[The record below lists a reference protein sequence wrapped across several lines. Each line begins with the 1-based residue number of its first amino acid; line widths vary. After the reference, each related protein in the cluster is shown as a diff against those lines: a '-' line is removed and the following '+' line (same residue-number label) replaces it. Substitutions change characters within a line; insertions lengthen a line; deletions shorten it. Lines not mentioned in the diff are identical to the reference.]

1 MVACQLKMK
10 NVFAKI
16 EQSREKLQLFF
27 QIIRQYFFHMLVL
40 LTWEIY
46 ISNLDTHIYINK
58 LHSFENILYS
68 YKNADSGHKSFFL
81 LNQWNMWNENW
92 YLFVHSSG
100 SKGFSIWH
108 NIVISWIFVAK
119 IEQKKTSKRK
129 ENWYFPQ

>member
-1 MVACQLKMK
+1 MPTEDENLK

-58 LHSFENILYS
+58 LHSFENELYS

-81 LNQWNMWNENW
+81 LNQ
-92 YLFVHSSG
+92 
-100 SKGFSIWH
+100 
-108 NIVISWIFVAK
+108 
-119 IEQKKTSKRK
+119 
-129 ENWYFPQ
+129 